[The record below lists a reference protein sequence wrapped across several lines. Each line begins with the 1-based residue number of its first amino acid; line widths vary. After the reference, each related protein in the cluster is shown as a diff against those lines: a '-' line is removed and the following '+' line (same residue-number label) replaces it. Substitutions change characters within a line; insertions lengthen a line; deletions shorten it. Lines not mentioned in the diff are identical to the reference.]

1 MKMTAK
7 YKANELANR
16 FVTKSVFDM
25 TNEELKEQRIL
36 AKRNAIICVNEIIDA
51 IDWHEFE
58 TPNKEINYW
67 LDVRKELY
75 KL

>member
-1 MKMTAK
+1 MTAK

-51 IDWHEFE
+51 IDWYEFQ

-67 LDVRKELY
+67 LDVRKELN